1 MQVIAVLLWM
11 GTCITMAF
19 TVVDAKT
26 THVPGTKYC
35 AYTVANETLLAN
47 GVVFL
52 GFDTFVFLAIS
63 HKIASSHLDV
73 DVVER
78 GIKWRTVLWG
88 RTLPRLSRV
97 VIRGGQK
104 YYLWVFFK
112 ALEFF
117 SLMLITPLYRI
128 TLCLQVP
135 VLVLTAMP
143 SVSPNVKLMVTFPL
157 GCLAASM
164 ACRVFR
170 NLKMSDTQDQ
180 LSISPAS
187 CIDG

>member
-1 MQVIAVLLWM
+1 M
-11 GTCITMAF
+11 G
-19 TVVDAKT
+19 
-26 THVPGTKYC
+26 
-35 AYTVANETLLAN
+35 
-47 GVVFL
+47 VFQ
-52 GFDTFVFLAIS
+52 S
-63 HKIASSHLDV
+63 
-73 DVVER
+73 
-78 GIKWRTVLWG
+78 
-88 RTLPRLSRV
+88 PR
-97 VIRGGQK
+97 I
-104 YYLWVFFK
+104 
-112 ALEFF
+112 FF
-117 SLMLITPLYRI
+117 SLMLITPFYRI